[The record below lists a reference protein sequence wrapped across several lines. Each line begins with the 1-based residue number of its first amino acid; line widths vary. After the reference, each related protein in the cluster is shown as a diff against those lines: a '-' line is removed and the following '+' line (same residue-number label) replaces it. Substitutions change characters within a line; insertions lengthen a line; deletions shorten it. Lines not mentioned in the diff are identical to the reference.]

1 LEVWAK
7 AKFLHVAPR
16 KARLVAGA
24 IKGKDIET
32 ALAVLAFLPN
42 SSARMVA
49 KVVKS
54 AVANA
59 ENNYGL
65 DPNKLVVTKVAV
77 DGGPKLKRLR
87 AKARGRP
94 GYFVRRMSHV
104 TVVVDD
110 EGAA

>member
-1 LEVWAK
+1 MEVWAK
-7 AKFLHVAPR
+7 AKYLRIAPI
-16 KARLVAGA
+16 KARLVADA
-24 IKGKDIET
+24 IKGKDIES

-42 SSARMVA
+42 RSAPMVA

-65 DPNKLVVTKVAV
+65 DPANLFVCRVAV
-77 DGGPKLKRLR
+77 DDGPRLKRVR

-94 GYFVRRMSHV
+94 GPYMKRMSHV
-104 TVVVDD
+104 TIVVD
-110 EGAA
+110 EREV